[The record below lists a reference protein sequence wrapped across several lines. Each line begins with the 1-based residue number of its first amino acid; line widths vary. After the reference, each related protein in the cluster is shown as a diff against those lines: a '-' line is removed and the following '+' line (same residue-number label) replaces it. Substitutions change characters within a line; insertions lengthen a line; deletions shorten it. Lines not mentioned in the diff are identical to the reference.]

1 MAKKDKGDKHA
12 AKGVAQDTNQLDWQN
27 FNFLENLLLFCA
39 LKKRSVDKESGVHF
53 RISSKA
59 KQEAI
64 CLLFE
69 IDRKRDPLIPFEEG
83 PRPDFVVFYAS
94 GDTYLCTIV
103 EMKGKDEKKLE
114 HGIDQIIHVRDK
126 LKEQLQHYFPKLL
139 PKIKFQGIL
148 LTPTG
153 SSVPDEKIK
162 KIRQQ
167 QDFIIVVLQWDHKA
181 ELFNYIS
188 KKNAWDERYK
198 HEKLP

>member
-1 MAKKDKGDKHA
+1 
-12 AKGVAQDTNQLDWQN
+12 
-27 FNFLENLLLFCA
+27 
-39 LKKRSVDKESGVHF
+39 VDKESGVHF

-59 KQEAI
+59 KEEAI

-103 EMKGKDEKKLE
+103 EMKGKDKKKLE

-153 SSVPDEKIK
+153 SSVPNEKIE

-167 QDFIIVVLQWDHKA
+167 QNFIIVVLQWDHKA